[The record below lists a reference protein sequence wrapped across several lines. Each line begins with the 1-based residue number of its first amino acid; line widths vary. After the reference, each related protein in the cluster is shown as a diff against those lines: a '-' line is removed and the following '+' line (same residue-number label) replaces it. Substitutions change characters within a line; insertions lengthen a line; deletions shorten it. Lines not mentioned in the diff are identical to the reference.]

1 MNVYQKIQLGNRVLY
16 KDEEYIVIGKNHDSR
31 IVIICIIKANKNKEV
46 MMLFNKDIEDL
57 IILERR

>member
-1 MNVYQKIQLGNRVLY
+1 MNVYQKIQLGNRVVY
-16 KDEEYIVIGKNHDSR
+16 KDEEYIVIGKNHDCR
-31 IVIICIIKANKNKEV
+31 IVIICMIKANKNKEV